1 MTPIVEDL
9 TSPNQQEPIME
20 ETTKWHN
27 KESIP
32 IGEEDATMNDGS
44 DLELEFHDN
53 DQDDLNLEN
62 IVEACQK
69 RDY

>member
-1 MTPIVEDL
+1 
-9 TSPNQQEPIME
+9 ME

-53 DQDDLNLEN
+53 DQDELNLEN
-62 IVEACQK
+62 ILEACQK